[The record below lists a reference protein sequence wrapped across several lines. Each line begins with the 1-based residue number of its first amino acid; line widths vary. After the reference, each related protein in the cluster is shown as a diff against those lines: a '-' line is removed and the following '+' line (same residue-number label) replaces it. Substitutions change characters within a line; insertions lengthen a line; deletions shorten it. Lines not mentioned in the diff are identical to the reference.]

1 MMYQLNQKKLKVCKS
16 KNFFSNIYLA
26 FILIL
31 FFYTE
36 AARKGRDLV
45 LPTKEDDQ
53 SENYDFP
60 SNQSNNHDLVSL
72 DPLPQSKDK
81 EPISRRSSEVMIA
94 PTNHSLKSSPMTT
107 SPDLRETNES
117 PLLVPEEVNVTH
129 QPPQEEVNTR
139 RFSVIATAVSP
150 QQVCLSCFKSFLG
163 R

>member
-1 MMYQLNQKKLKVCKS
+1 MLY
-16 KNFFSNIYLA
+16 F
-26 FILIL
+26 IL

-45 LPTKEDDQ
+45 LPMKEDDQ

-60 SNQSNNHDLVSL
+60 SNLSNNHDLVSL
-72 DPLPQSKDK
+72 DPLPQIKDK

-94 PTNHSLKSSPMTT
+94 PTNHSVKSSPMTT

-117 PLLVPEEVNVTH
+117 PVLVPEEVNVTH

-150 QQVCLSCFKSFLG
+150 QQVCLSCYKSLLD